1 MSFVFY
7 DTETTGTH
15 TSFDQILQFGAI
27 RTDANLNE
35 LERFEI
41 RCRLDSH
48 VVPSPGALRV
58 TGMTVDQITNPELPT
73 HYEMVCSIRERL
85 SEWCPATFVGW
96 NTMRF
101 DEQLLRQAFYKCLHP
116 PYLTNTQ
123 GNQRSDILKLAQCVE
138 AFAPGILNVP
148 EDDRGKPTYKL
159 DRLAPANGFPHLNAH
174 DAMADVEATI
184 FICRLIRERAP
195 HAWEQ
200 LLHCASKARVQSVI
214 RDNLVFLLRDSYFGR
229 LYEYALTEVGDE
241 IGGMGAV
248 IAYDLAIEPEQLMGM
263 DDQMLARRLSR
274 NPKPLRRIRPNAAPF
289 VVGLVNGQA
298 FGEFSCEQLTARAN
312 LVRSDREFLGRLLRL
327 SVREETLPSDH
338 VEEQI
343 YDGFPSQADTALMA
357 RFHVTEWCDR
367 FQIVEE
373 FQDQRFRCLG
383 RRLIYAHCPESLP
396 DDVRREEARLLAAR
410 LTGHGCDAPPWK
422 TLEAADLEAAE
433 MEQEGHPDH
442 VEMLRG
448 FRGHIAVLLRKAADA
463 VA

>member
-27 RTDANLNE
+27 RTDENLNE
-35 LERFEI
+35 LDRFEI

-48 VVPSPGALRV
+48 VVPSAGALRV
-58 TGMTVDQITNPELPT
+58 TGMTIEQITSPDLPT
-73 HYEMVCSIRERL
+73 HYDMVCAIRDRL
-85 SEWCPATFVGW
+85 SAWCPATFVGW

-116 PYLTNTQ
+116 PYFTNTQ
-123 GNQRSDILKLAQCVE
+123 GNQRSDILKLAQCME
-138 AFAPGILNVP
+138 AFAPGIINVP
-148 EDDRGKPTYKL
+148 EDDRGRPIYKL

-174 DAMADVEATI
+174 DAMADVQATI

-200 LLHCASKARVQSVI
+200 LLHCASKARVQSVV
-214 RDNLVFLLRDSYFGR
+214 RNNLTFLLRDSYFGR

-241 IGGMGAV
+241 IGGMGAI
-248 IAYDLAIEPEQLMGM
+248 IAYDLAIEPEPLMGM
-263 DDQMLARRLSR
+263 DDQALAQRLSR
-274 NPKPLRRIRPNAAPF
+274 SPKPLRRVRPNAAPF
-289 VVGLVNGQA
+289 VVGLSGEA
-298 FGEFSCEQLTARAN
+298 FRGLSGEQLTARAN
-312 LVRSDREFLGRLLRL
+312 LVRSDGEFLGRLLRL

-357 RFHVTEWCDR
+357 RFHATEWCHR
-367 FQIVEE
+367 FQIVEQ

-396 DDVRREEARLLAAR
+396 DDVRRAEARLLAAR
-410 LTGHGCDAPPWK
+410 LTGHGIVAPPWK
-422 TLEAADLEAAE
+422 TLEAADQEAVE

-448 FRGHIAVLLRKAADA
+448 FRAHMAQLLRQAADTLA
-463 VA
+463 

>member
-27 RTDANLNE
+27 RTDADLME

-41 RCRLDSH
+41 RCRLDRH
-48 VVPSPGALRV
+48 VVPSAGALRV
-58 TGMTVDQITNPELPT
+58 TGMTVEQITNPDLPT
-73 HYEMVCSIRERL
+73 HYEMVSAIRDRL
-85 SEWCPATFVGW
+85 TGWCPATFVGW
-96 NTMRF
+96 NSMRF

-116 PYLTNTQ
+116 PYLTQTQ

-138 AFAPGILNVP
+138 AFAPGILNIP
-148 EDDRGKPTYKL
+148 EDIRGKPSYKL

-248 IAYDLAIEPEQLMGM
+248 IAYNLAIEPKQLMGM
-263 DDQMLARRLSR
+263 NDQNLARRLSR
-274 NPKPLRRIRPNAAPF
+274 NPKPIHRVRPNAAPF
-289 VVGLVNGQA
+289 VVGLADGEV
-298 FGEFSCEQLTARAN
+298 FGELDSEELTKRAS
-312 LVRSDREFLGRLLRL
+312 LVRSDGEFLSRLLRL
-327 SVREETLPSDH
+327 SVREAALPSDH

-343 YDGFPSQADTALMA
+343 YDGFPSQADTALMT
-357 RFHVTEWCDR
+357 RFHATEWCDR
-367 FQIVEE
+367 YSIVEQ

-383 RRLIYAHCPESLP
+383 RRLIYAHCQESLP
-396 DDVRREEARLLAAR
+396 DDVRLEEARLLAAR
-410 LTGHGCDAPPWK
+410 LTGQGCEAPSWK

-433 MEQEGHPDH
+433 MEQEGHPDQI
-442 VEMLRG
+442 EMLRG
-448 FRGHIAVLLRKAADA
+448 FRAHIAHLLREAADA
-463 VA
+463 LA